1 MRAGWEKEAGAS
13 PARGSS
19 ELQQLADLNVAV
31 GWQPVGPL
39 EAGVHV
45 GQIHDV
51 EGLHLPLTL
60 ADAIGADPTRI
71 IAVLDDLQA
80 RGLINRQPDPADRRA
95 RLVSLTREGRR
106 LRDSAQAAIQRGEER
121 LLAILEPTDRTGF
134 LNAMQQLWAT
144 PALEVLRGEASA
156 SFQAGRSEAGPGQG
170 RAAGGVVARGRL
182 P

>member
-1 MRAGWEKEAGAS
+1 MLGRSMMSNSSICRSPWPMR
-13 PARGSS
+13 S
-19 ELQQLADLNVAV
+19 E
-31 GWQPVGPL
+31 PIP
-39 EAGVHV
+39 
-45 GQIHDV
+45 
-51 EGLHLPLTL
+51 P
-60 ADAIGADPTRI
+60 RI

-95 RLVSLTREGRR
+95 RLVSTREGRR

-170 RAAGGVVARGRL
+170 RAAGGVARGRL